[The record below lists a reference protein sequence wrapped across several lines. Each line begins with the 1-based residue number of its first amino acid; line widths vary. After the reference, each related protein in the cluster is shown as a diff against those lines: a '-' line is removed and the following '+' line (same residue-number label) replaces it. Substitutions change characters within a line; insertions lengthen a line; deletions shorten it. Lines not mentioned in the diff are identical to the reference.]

1 MKYFSRNNRRS
12 NRTYSNVV
20 RSYDVCRGKK
30 NLFNRTNLIFIVMVI
45 AFAIVGGRALYQQTW
60 NNDFL
65 RQEGDNRYEARFP
78 LKAKR
83 GRIIDRNGEFLATS
97 VPASSVW
104 VVPEEVLK
112 APSQKIKALAKI
124 LGYDEKSLIAKLK
137 NNSKRNFLF
146 LKRQVDLAVSD
157 EVRTLKIKGVNI
169 DSVSKRY
176 YPQGSLMAH
185 VVGFTNIEDN
195 GIEGLERQFN
205 KVLEGQDG
213 SRVVI
218 RNRLGE
224 VIEDVN
230 STDSLPAKHGQNINL
245 TIDTRVQ
252 YIAATALQ
260 KAIKKHNAE
269 SGAAIVADV
278 DTGEILAMI
287 SIPTYDPNDKKSRK
301 GSALRNRVVTDIFE
315 PGSIIKPFV
324 VGLALDA
331 KVATKKTIFNTGNGS
346 WKYHGATI
354 TDVSKRNGNLDLTG
368 LLRRSSNIGM
378 AMLSDKLQSEQM
390 WTVFTALGFGQ
401 TPSLAFPGVSSGRVR
416 PWKTWKPI
424 EKATMSYG
432 YGLSVSLVQVAQAY
446 TAFARDGDMV
456 PLSLIKNSNM
466 KHSVQVY
473 SPQVARDVRNMLE
486 EAAGPQGTK
495 IQAQVNGY
503 RIGGKSG
510 TARQIVK
517 GRYSS
522 DLHRG
527 SFVSIAPIS
536 NPKIVVAVTIDKPKK
551 DGYYG
556 TVTAGPVNA
565 EITENTLRYLGI
577 PPDAILNTLE
587 AKQTKSPNQG

>member
-1 MKYFSRNNRRS
+1 MKLFSKKNGHNRRAS
-12 NRTYSNVV
+12 HNVV

-30 NLFNRTNLIFIVMVI
+30 TLFNRTNILFIFMVGG
-45 AFAIVGGRALYQQTW
+45 FAIVGGRALYQQTW

-65 RQEGDNRYEARFP
+65 RQEGDSRYEARFP
-78 LKAKR
+78 LKAER
-83 GRIIDRNGEFLATS
+83 GRITDRNGEFLATS
-97 VPASSVW
+97 VPASSIW
-104 VVPEEVLK
+104 VVPEQLLV
-112 APSQKIKALAKI
+112 APAEKISELTKALN
-124 LGYDEKSLIAKLK
+124 LNEKELIAKLNKHK
-137 NNSKRNFLF
+137 NRHFLF
-146 LKRQVDLAVSD
+146 LRRQVDLQVS
-157 EVRTLKIKGVNI
+157 EAVRTLKIKGVNI
-169 DSVSKRY
+169 DSESKRY

-205 KVLEGQDG
+205 KKLEGQDG

-230 STDSLPAKHGQNINL
+230 STDSLPAKHGENIDL

-269 SGAAIVADV
+269 SGAAIVADI

-287 SIPTYDPNDKKSRK
+287 SIPTYDPNDKKARK

-331 KVATKKTIFNTGNGS
+331 KVATKKTIFPTGNGT

-378 AMLSDKLQSEQM
+378 AMLSDKLNAEQM

-401 TPSLAFPGVSSGRVR
+401 SPSISFPGVSSGRVR

-432 YGLSVSLVQVAQAY
+432 YGLSVSLVQIAQAY

-456 PLSLIKNSNM
+456 PLSLIKNSNN

-473 SPQVARDVRNMLE
+473 SPQVARDVRHMLE
-486 EAAGPQGTK
+486 EASGSQGTK
-495 IQAQVNGY
+495 IQSQVNGY

-517 GRYSS
+517 GRYST

-527 SFVSIAPIS
+527 SYVSIAPIS

-551 DGYYG
+551 EGYYG
-556 TVTAGPVNA
+556 TVTAGPVNV

-577 PPDAILNTLE
+577 PPDAILNNLE
-587 AKQTKSPNQG
+587 AKKNKSPNQG